1 MGCWVSKWGKGCVE
15 LISES
20 IFGKYSK
27 INILVFKFTICI
39 IKYYWEKKKE
49 GCFMPNTDPVLQ
61 SKYSKKRFDQ
71 LQKDTDS
78 GPAVKKSQNPK
89 HKYAME

>member
-1 MGCWVSKWGKGCVE
+1 
-15 LISES
+15 
-20 IFGKYSK
+20 
-27 INILVFKFTICI
+27 
-39 IKYYWEKKKE
+39 
-49 GCFMPNTDPVLQ
+49 MPNTDPVLQ